1 MKKFYQVICS
11 KYRKFK
17 NPKISYLLEKNIRI
31 NNILS
36 IICKKGENE
45 NEKIFQAQESIQ
57 ILEFQTREEEK

>member
-17 NPKISYLLEKNIRI
+17 NPKISYLPEKNIRI

-57 ILEFQTREEEK
+57 ILE